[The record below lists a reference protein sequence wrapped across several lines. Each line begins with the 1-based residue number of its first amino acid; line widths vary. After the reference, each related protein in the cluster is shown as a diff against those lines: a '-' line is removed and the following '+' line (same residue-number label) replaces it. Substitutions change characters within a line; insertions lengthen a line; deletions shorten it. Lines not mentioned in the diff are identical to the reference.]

1 MAIILEKEKKLKEAI
16 EKSTLPEHIDVNLVN
31 DILIEIRKKYYGKN

>member
-1 MAIILEKEKKLKEAI
+1 MEFIDNEEKELNSAI

-31 DILIEIRKKYYGKN
+31 DVLIDIRKKYYATN